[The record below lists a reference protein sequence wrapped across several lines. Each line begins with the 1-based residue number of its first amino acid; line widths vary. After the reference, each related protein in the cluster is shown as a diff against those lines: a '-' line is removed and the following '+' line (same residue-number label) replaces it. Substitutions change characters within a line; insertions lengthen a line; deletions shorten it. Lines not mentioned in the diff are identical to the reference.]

1 MVLSNKMVSIIM
13 PAYNASNTIQ
23 ESIKTVIEQTYKNW
37 ELIIID
43 DCSGDDTIMKANMLD
58 DKRIK
63 LVKNKINSGVALS
76 RNVGLKIASGRFI
89 AFLDSDDLW
98 YPEKLEFQVK
108 KLLEDDNAVCSHTS
122 FYRIDECGNTI
133 GEVKAERMVNARKQ
147 RYGNFIGNLT
157 GVIDTVKL
165 GYVPLQK
172 SIKHEDYLM
181 WYEVLNSNEDD
192 FYSVG
197 IMQPLAK
204 YRVHHSLSSNKFKSM
219 YWHWL
224 VIRNEMK
231 LNYIKSM
238 YYFLGYIYN
247 ATKKRY

>member
-1 MVLSNKMVSIIM
+1 MNDLLVSIIM
-13 PAYNASNTIQ
+13 PAYNASLTIKD
-23 ESIKTVIEQTYKNW
+23 SITSVIEQTYSNW
-37 ELIIID
+37 ELIIIN
-43 DCSGDDTIMKANMLD
+43 DCSNDDTLLKIESFTD
-58 DKRIK
+58 ERIT
-63 LVKNKINSGVALS
+63 VVNNEKNIGVALS
-76 RNVGLKIASGRFI
+76 RNVGIKRASGRFI
-89 AFLDSDDLW
+89 AFLDSDDMWL
-98 YPEKLEFQVK
+98 PEKLKIQINE
-108 KLLEDDNAVCSHTS
+108 LTNNDYAVCCHSG
-122 FYRIDECGNTI
+122 FYRIDENSNII
-133 GEVKAERMVNARKQ
+133 GEVQAVSLVNARKQ

-165 GYVPLQK
+165 GYIPSQK

-181 WYEVLNSNEDD
+181 WYEVLNSNEDY

>member
-1 MVLSNKMVSIIM
+1 MKVSIIM
-13 PAYNASNTIQ
+13 PAYNSSLYIKSSI
-23 ESIKTVIEQTYKNW
+23 ESVLSQTYKNF
-37 ELIIID
+37 ELIIIN
-43 DCSGDDTIMKANMLD
+43 DCSSDDTLSIVSSFND
-58 DKRIK
+58 ERIII
-63 LVKNKINSGVALS
+63 LSNENNLGVSETRNK
-76 RNVGLKIASGRFI
+76 GLAISSGRFI

-98 YPEKLEFQVK
+98 DSEKLELQVK
-108 KLLEDDNAVCSHTS
+108 ELVKNKNAICSHSS
-122 FYRIDECGNTI
+122 FYRIDEKGNTI
-133 GEVKAERMVNARKQ
+133 GEVKAECIVNARKQ

-157 GVIDTVKL
+157 GVIDIVKL
-165 GYVPLQK
+165 GYIPSQK

-231 LNYIKSM
+231 LNYIKSI
-238 YYFLGYIYN
+238 YYFLGYVYN